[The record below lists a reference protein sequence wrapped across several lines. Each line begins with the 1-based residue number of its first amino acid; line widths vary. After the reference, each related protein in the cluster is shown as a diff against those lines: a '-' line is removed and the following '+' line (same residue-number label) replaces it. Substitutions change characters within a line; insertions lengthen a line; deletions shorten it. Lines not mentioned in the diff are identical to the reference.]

1 MCDAPT
7 ERNIH
12 FRNRYGLS
20 VTFALILY
28 IGVHRCSLLL
38 PHTSVLQLPKLLSR
52 GAAWPQLLFSNGT
65 SGIETG
71 QSIFF
76 SHPLEFMLSFNPI
89 PFSFYAT

>member
-12 FRNRYGLS
+12 FKKRYGVS

-28 IGVHRCSLLL
+28 ISVHRCSLLL
-38 PHTSVLQLPKLLSR
+38 PHTSVLQLLKLMSM
-52 GAAWPQLLFSNGT
+52 GAAWPQLLFSNGR

-71 QSIFF
+71 QKV
-76 SHPLEFMLSFNPI
+76 
-89 PFSFYAT
+89 